1 MEQNTINSWETK
13 TTVKKG
19 NIGEKIAQSYLE
31 RKGFIVYRPNTPGS
45 HPFDNLCAND
55 KNIFV
60 AEIKT
65 KEARKYY
72 ADTGVDIR
80 HYDKYLYIKK
90 THNVKVYI
98 IFVDAYNAKIYGN
111 ELNELIKPITVN
123 GKNYP
128 SKEGGI
134 IYFPLVNMITIANLT
149 KEQCAEISGYNTKQ
163 YNGATRI

>member
-1 MEQNTINSWETK
+1 LENSWNNK
-13 TTVKKG
+13 LTVKKG
-19 NIGEKIAQSYLE
+19 NLGEEIAQSYLE
-31 RKGFIVYRPNTPGS
+31 RKGFIVYRPLTPGS

-80 HYDKYLYIKK
+80 HYDKYSYIKK

-111 ELNELIKPITVN
+111 ELDELIKPVSV
-123 GKNYP
+123 GSKDYP
-128 SKEGGI
+128 SREGGI
-134 IYFPLVNMITIANLT
+134 IYFPLINMITIANLT
-149 KEQCAEISGYNTKQ
+149 KQQCNEIISYNTKR
-163 YNGATRI
+163 YDGATVI